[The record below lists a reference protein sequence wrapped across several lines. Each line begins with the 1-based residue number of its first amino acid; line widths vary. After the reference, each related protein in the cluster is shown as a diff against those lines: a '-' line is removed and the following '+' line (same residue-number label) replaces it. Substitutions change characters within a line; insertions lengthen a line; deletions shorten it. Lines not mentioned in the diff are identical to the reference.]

1 MKGWKA
7 SNRHVI
13 TLWSL
18 SSVWFGCPDLLKSW
32 FKDFFFWGTSAL
44 FLIYDRYIWK
54 GRIIFPSF
62 VFSTRVNFLEDVHLQ
77 GWLGICERIS
87 PKSLLHWK
95 KSLEAVNSTVTFCIL
110 RCFVVVD
117 IFRVGWTDSR
127 CRLVWTSIY
136 ILKKV
141 IVLQYV
147 FYKLLLD
154 QINFNKKGITLL
166 K

>member
-7 SNRHVI
+7 SNMHGS

-62 VFSTRVNFLEDVHLQ
+62 LFSTTVNFLEDVHLQ
-77 GWLGICERIS
+77 GRLWVFVKEYRLKVAYIE
-87 PKSLLHWK
+87 
-95 KSLEAVNSTVTFCIL
+95 KSLEAVHSTITFCIL
-110 RCFVVVD
+110 QCFVVVD
-117 IFRVGWTDSR
+117 ILRVGWTDSR
-127 CRLVWTSIY
+127 CRLVWNAIDTE
-136 ILKKV
+136 KW
-141 IVLQYV
+141 
-147 FYKLLLD
+147 
-154 QINFNKKGITLL
+154 
-166 K
+166 

>member
-7 SNRHVI
+7 SNRHGS

-32 FKDFFFWGTSAL
+32 FKDFFFWGTSVL
-44 FLIYDRYIWK
+44 FLIYDRYSWK
-54 GRIIFPSF
+54 GRIILPSF
-62 VFSTRVNFLEDVHLQ
+62 LFSKPINFLEDVHLQ

-87 PKSLLHWK
+87 PKSLIHWK

-127 CRLVWTSIY
+127 CRLVWTSIH
-136 ILKKV
+136 IEKM
-141 IVLQYV
+141 IVLQYMY
-147 FYKLLLD
+147 FTSFCWIRLILIKRE
-154 QINFNKKGITLL
+154 
-166 K
+166 

>member
-44 FLIYDRYIWK
+44 LYDWYIWK
-54 GRIIFPSF
+54 GRIIFPKF
-62 VFSTRVNFLEDVHLQ
+62 LFSTTVNFLEDVHLQ

-87 PKSLLHWK
+87 PKSWIHW
-95 KSLEAVNSTVTFCIL
+95 KSLEALHCTITFCIL